1 VVYHEAVDGPEAAG
15 AELSELRG
23 RYTRA
28 RNAGNDTIV
37 AQPNDQFPRGTYYP
51 MVYGKAPLFVH
62 ALRQQLGDEAF
73 FRFLQDYYAS
83 QRYELATGDALLAA
97 AEASCGCALD
107 EFYADWITRVAPV
120 AIP

>member
-1 VVYHEAVDGPEAAG
+1 VYHEAVDGPEAAG